1 MSALRQSFRPSV
13 MLTEIFFPCQFRAGI
28 IADFVERIGD
38 QTFYR
43 SVEIREVDSP
53 EERKR
58 IARAAEAYDLSVSM
72 WMSAFLIEH
81 GLDISSIDTEH
92 RRNSVELLK
101 EQLPYAVECGVN
113 RFAMIPGPDPG
124 PSLRGTAVESLYSS
138 LCELCEA
145 AGKYGSIAITLEPL
159 DRGFDKNGVVGPT
172 SEFVTLVER
181 VRSSCPN
188 MYVNWDSAHVA
199 LCGDDV
205 RESLSSSR
213 HVLNGIHLANAILD
227 RNNPLSGD
235 RHMPAGGLGFLTV
248 EFVAGFF
255 AQAKAL
261 GLFAR
266 TPLVPIAVEI
276 RAREGDDP
284 WNVERLG
291 REFLCAAWDLS
302 GIE

>member
-13 MLTEIFFPCQFRAGI
+13 MLTEILFPYQSRAGI
-28 IADFVERIGD
+28 FADFVERIGE

-53 EERKR
+53 AERKR
-58 IARAAEAYDLSVSM
+58 IARATESYDLTVSM
-72 WMSAFLIEH
+72 WMSAFLIEQ
-81 GLDISSIDTEH
+81 GLNIASLDTEH
-92 RRNSVELLK
+92 RRKSVELLK
-101 EQLPYAVECGVN
+101 DQLPYAAECRAS

-124 PSLRGTAVESLYSS
+124 ILLREDAVESLYSS
-138 LCELCEA
+138 LCELCAA
-145 AGKYGSIAITLEPL
+145 AGKYESIAVTLEPL

-181 VRSSCPN
+181 VQSSYPN

-205 RESLSSSR
+205 RGSLSSSR

-227 RNNPLSGD
+227 RDDPLSGD
-235 RHMPAGGLGFLTV
+235 KHMPAGGSGFLTV
-248 EFVAGFF
+248 EFVADLFV
-255 AQAKAL
+255 QAAAL

-266 TPLVPIAVEI
+266 APLVPIAVEI

-284 WNVERLG
+284 WSVERLG
-291 REFLCAAWDLS
+291 REFLCSAWDLS